1 MVGHKCHSC
10 NTTDTPEWRRGP
22 DGARTLCNACGLRM
36 IITVFFFSNQP
47 NNVLSFFFFF
57 LDYSKLLRKG
67 SLTVQTHNYLVEAP
81 PDGPQQ
87 QPRAIQFPII
97 QVNNTNNNTG
107 KNETIR
113 SLPGPS
119 AITKSSFSKYSTSAL

>member
-1 MVGHKCHSC
+1 M
-10 NTTDTPEWRRGP
+10 
-22 DGARTLCNACGLRM
+22 
-36 IITVFFFSNQP
+36 
-47 NNVLSFFFFF
+47 
-57 LDYSKLLRKG
+57 
-67 SLTVQTHNYLVEAP
+67 QTHNYLVEAP

-119 AITKSSFSKYSTSAL
+119 AITKSSFSKYSTSARIVEIGEEEEEDFATQKIDRS